1 MSTAYIDA
9 IKVEAE
15 TGLDGSRYSGGA
27 NRTVSD
33 HPYVKGYFYV
43 FFGLPSTLFG
53 GAAGGITAERA
64 MKYLLVS
71 AEAYTPPGDR
81 TINVQD
87 IQGQGGVDASFIT
100 GQTITREFSIQY
112 KDYWG
117 APIFRIHRQW
127 TSYINP
133 YLGGS
138 IFAKDFSSTE
148 YKGACMVIQT
158 KPLARGTGAKDTW
171 KKEDIIK
178 VDYFDGVQ
186 PITDIKSAFDANVTD
201 NSFVKPTV
209 QYKFDG
215 YPLDETN
222 ADVLTKAVTVMNSQ
236 QHFEKVGALYEALGQ
251 GGADQIVISG
261 GTGGTTPAKS

>member
-1 MSTAYIDA
+1 MGYIDKINLQTA
-9 IKVEAE
+9 GLNIDG
-15 TGLDGSRYSGGA
+15 TGYVGGSSKTEG
-27 NRTVSD
+27 D

-43 FFGLPSTLFG
+43 FFGVP
-53 GAAGGITAERA
+53 AGIFETSKSGITREQAKEF
-64 MKYLLVS
+64 LLVS

-81 TINVQD
+81 TINLQD

-127 TSYINP
+127 TSYLNP
-133 YLGGS
+133 YLGAS
-138 IFAKDFSSTE
+138 TMAENFSSAE

-158 KPLARGTGAKDTW
+158 KPIVRQAGDTNIQW
-171 KKEDIIK
+171 KESDIIK

-186 PITDIKSAFDANVTD
+186 PMTDLKSAYDANITD
-201 NSFVKPTV
+201 NSFVKPNV

-215 YPLDETN
+215 FPLDETN
-222 ADVLTKAVTVMNSQ
+222 STVLTKATEVLN
-236 QHFEKVGALYEALGQ
+236 GASLFNKTSTLYDDFAAGNNL
-251 GGADQIVISG
+251 
-261 GTGGTTPAKS
+261 P

>member
-1 MSTAYIDA
+1 MAFIDKIALQTGGLNVDGTGYI
-9 IKVEAE
+9 
-15 TGLDGSRYSGGA
+15 GGA
-27 NRTVSD
+27 SKTEGD

-43 FFGLPSTLFG
+43 FFGVPSTIFAEG
-53 GAAGGITAERA
+53 NSDITRDQAKEF
-64 MKYLLVS
+64 LLVS
-71 AEAYTPPGDR
+71 AESYTPPGDR
-81 TINVQD
+81 TINLQD
-87 IQGQGGVDASFIT
+87 VQGQGGVDSSFIT

-133 YLGGS
+133 YLGAS
-138 IFAKDFSSTE
+138 TMAVTFSAKE

-158 KPLARGTGAKDTW
+158 KPVVRGAGNDPIEW
-171 KKEDIIK
+171 KAADIIK

-186 PITDIKSAFDANVTD
+186 PLTDLKSAYDANITD

-215 YPLDETN
+215 FPLDETN
-222 ADVLTKAVTVMNSQ
+222 PQVIEKAIGVLNGASLFTKTSD
-236 QHFEKVGALYEALGQ
+236 LYNNFA
-251 GGADQIVISG
+251 AN
-261 GTGGTTPAKS
+261 GTNIPV